1 MKANTDRK
9 SSIIWNTKY
18 SASQNYFPFP
28 KINWWSYYR
37 ASSKQSFNSPSQSY
51 WNTNNQITYYYIWQP
66 IRNNK
71 KINKRF
77 LKTPNP
83 QRAISIRPNFW
94 NFQWRLKL
102 HFLEVFF
109 LKRGKP
115 RELYLNSPAIISYRK
130 FPFYLILSQNF
141 QTLESTFLILE
152 IHQFLDFPQ
161 PLAKKFR
168 CRLPRT
174 KGFTKFWFKG
184 WKYGPKIYSI
194 YVIIY
199 HVLLV

>member
-1 MKANTDRK
+1 MKANTDRE

-94 NFQWRLKL
+94 NFQWWLKL

-109 LKRGKP
+109 FEKRKTSRVIPKFSGDNFLQKISVLFDFVP
-115 RELYLNSPAIISYRK
+115 EFPNTRIDVSYLGNSPILGFSAT
-130 FPFYLILSQNF
+130 LSQ
-141 QTLESTFLILE
+141 E
-152 IHQFLDFPQ
+152 ISVPFAP
-161 PLAKKFR
+161 
-168 CRLPRT
+168 
-174 KGFTKFWFKG
+174 
-184 WKYGPKIYSI
+184 Y
-194 YVIIY
+194 
-199 HVLLV
+199 